1 MQIETHHL
9 VSWCIVFLSLFTERS
24 YMSGRKAAQ
33 TMDQLVQAKM
43 QQEQQRQRAEE
54 AARQAAE
61 LAACQKAAE
70 TEAARQAIAAKV
82 TSSCCFPV
90 ASLNN
95 LSILLGYGQS
105 NGSIDLEGDRDLT
118 CLVWPT

>member
-1 MQIETHHL
+1 MQL
-9 VSWCIVFLSLFTERS
+9 
-24 YMSGRKAAQ
+24 
-33 TMDQLVQAKM
+33 
-43 QQEQQRQRAEE
+43 EQQRQRAEE

-82 TSSCCFPV
+82 TSSCCLPS

-95 LSILLGYGQS
+95 PSLLLEYNPLAVSILKGIVILRVWSGHLKCVCCRRGLGYA
-105 NGSIDLEGDRDLT
+105 
-118 CLVWPT
+118 